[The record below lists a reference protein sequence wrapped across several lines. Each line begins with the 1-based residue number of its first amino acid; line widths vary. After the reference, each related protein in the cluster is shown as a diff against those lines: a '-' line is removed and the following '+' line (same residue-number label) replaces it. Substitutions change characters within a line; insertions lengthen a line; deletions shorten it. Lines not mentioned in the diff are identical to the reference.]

1 MLLRFIIMSVFALF
15 FSVSGLAQTKSELRD
30 AGNLPVSE
38 VPAALKD
45 IGITEKLGSKISI
58 QELTFKDEDGK
69 DVQLAKFFS
78 SKRPVLLN
86 LVYFECPNLC
96 SFVLNGL
103 VDSLKPLS
111 WTPGNEFEI
120 VTVSIDPHEKSLLAA
135 KKKANYLRSYGRPG
149 AAPGWHFLTGEEKQ
163 IKKLASE
170 VGFGYRY
177 NEEERQYAHSAA
189 QFVLTP
195 EGKISRYLYGIE
207 NSEKDLRLALLE
219 ASNGQIGTI
228 VDRFM
233 LFCYRYDP
241 QSRKYSVY
249 ITKLMQTGCAGTV
262 VIFGSYLAVFWRRQ
276 RRRVE
281 NTESSKEKA

>member
-1 MLLRFIIMSVFALF
+1 MHFRSILIMILALCLPLSSFAE
-15 FSVSGLAQTKSELRD
+15 TKAELRES
-30 AGNLPVSE
+30 GNLPTSE

-45 IGITEKLGSKISI
+45 IGITEKLGSQVSI
-58 QELTFKDEDGK
+58 QDLTFKDEDGK
-69 DVQLAKFFS
+69 DVKLADFFS
-78 SKRPVLLN
+78 KKRPVLLN

-103 VDSLKPLS
+103 VDSLKPFP
-111 WTPGNEFEI
+111 WTPGKEFEI
-120 VTVSIDPHEKSLLAA
+120 VTVSIDPHEKPSLAS
-135 KKKANYLRSYGRPG
+135 KKKANYLRSYGRPE
-149 AAPGWHFLTGEEKQ
+149 ATTGWHFLTGDEKL
-163 IKKLASE
+163 IKRLASE

-207 NSEKDLRLALLE
+207 YSEKDLRLALLE

-241 QSRKYSVY
+241 QSRRYSVY
-249 ITKLMQTGCAGTV
+249 LTKVMQTGCAGTIV
-262 VIFGSYLAVFWRRQ
+262 VFGGYLAVFWRRQ
-276 RRRVE
+276 RKLEVVA
-281 NTESSKEKA
+281 EKDKV